1 MSYSFNELIKIRQAY
16 RSFSDKPIAK
26 DLLYDII
33 AMAKNAPS
41 ACNSQPWRVYIT
53 YTQEENVKMRES
65 LQDNGR
71 NVFLDTAK
79 AFIAVYKNEAI
90 KLNLGAESKFSLL
103 HFVEYDIGEF
113 VAYLTLAAKNKG
125 VDSCI
130 IGWVN
135 NEKLNETFSLN
146 GKCDLVIALGYA
158 KDDKVRT
165 KKRKDLKEIIINYK
179 EEEL

>member
-1 MSYSFNELIKIRQAY
+1 MSKSFSQLIKTRQSC
-16 RSFSDKPIAK
+16 REFSDKNVEK
-26 DLLYDII
+26 ETLLDII
-33 AMAKNAPS
+33 ASASYAPS

-53 YTQEENVKMRES
+53 YTQEENAKMREC

-90 KLNLGAESKFSLL
+90 KLNPGAESKFSFL
-103 HFVEYDIGEF
+103 HFIEYDIGEF
-113 VAYLTLAAKNKG
+113 VAYLTLAAKDKG

-135 NEKLNETFSLN
+135 NEKLNETFSLS
-146 GKCDLVIALGYA
+146 GKCDLVIAFGYA
-158 KDDKVRT
+158 EDDKVRL
-165 KKRKDLKEIIINYK
+165 KKRKDLKEIIINYR